1 MNFDE
6 TSRRLETLIV
16 FLEILMLSS
25 IRIRIL
31 ATCIAIVVAALAVT
45 GVVNW
50 LVAGSFNQKTIDENL
65 TAISAGHA
73 LAISDWIQGKS
84 RMVASIAPTQ
94 LDGDTKTAVTQLKLG
109 GGFSGA
115 YVGYSDKRATF
126 SAGNPSPDAGYD
138 PTIRPWYKQAAEAG
152 KLTVTKPYMASSL
165 HKLVVTFA
173 RPILVDGVLKGVVG
187 ADIPLDTVSA
197 NVNAIHPTPNSFA
210 FVTDR
215 SGIIIAHPDAKFSLR
230 AATELDPALTAQKLN
245 MLPDAP
251 RPLAVEIGGVTK
263 LLHAERI
270 EGTDWELLIALDE
283 SDVTAGMHA
292 TAIADLIS
300 LLVVAVA
307 ASLLLGALTA
317 PPFRRLS
324 QARDAMQLIGS
335 GSGDLTKRLPTEGND
350 EIAEIARSFNLF
362 VDKMASTLV
371 EIRDSTE
378 SVKTAAAEIAQGNQ
392 DLSARTE
399 HAASSLQQTAASMEE
414 IHGTVRQSVE
424 SATHANRLASAAS
437 DVATR
442 GGAVVDEVVLTME
455 AISDSSK
462 KISDIIAVI
471 DSIAFQTNI
480 LALNAAVEAARA
492 GEQGRGFA
500 VVAGEVR
507 TLAQRSAQAAK
518 EITLLIN
525 DSVGKVKSGS
535 DLVSTAGTTMRDLVK
550 SVQRVSGVIAEIT
563 IAADEQSTG
572 IGQVNQAVTQLD
584 EVTQQNAALVE
595 EVSAAAGSLKDQ
607 SFKLGEVVGRFRLP
621 ATTSSH

>member
-1 MNFDE
+1 
-6 TSRRLETLIV
+6 
-16 FLEILMLSS
+16 MLSS

-31 ATCIAIVVAALAVT
+31 VTCIAIVIAALAIT
-45 GVVNW
+45 GVINW
-50 LVAGSFNQKTIDENL
+50 LVASSFNQKSIDENIS
-65 TAISAGHA
+65 AISAGHA

-84 RMVASIAPTQ
+84 RMVASIAPAQ
-94 LDGDTKTAVTQLKLG
+94 LDGDTTTAVTQLKLG

-126 SAGNPSPDAGYD
+126 SAGNPSPAAGYD
-138 PTIRPWYKQAAEAG
+138 PTVRPWYKQAVEAG

-173 RPILVDGVLKGVVG
+173 RPILIDGTLTGVVG

-210 FVTDR
+210 FVTDH
-215 SGIIIAHPDAKFSLR
+215 SGIIIAHPDANLSLK
-230 AATELDPALTAQKLN
+230 AATDLAPGLTAQTLN
-245 MLPDAP
+245 MLADASQ
-251 RPLAVEIGGVTK
+251 PLAVVIGGVTK

-270 EGTDWELLIALDE
+270 DGTDWELIIALDE

-292 TAIADLIS
+292 AAIADFIS
-300 LLVVAVA
+300 VLVVTLA

-317 PPFRRLS
+317 PPFKRLS
-324 QARDAMQLIGS
+324 QARDAMQVIGS
-335 GSGDLTKRLPTEGND
+335 GSGDLTRRLPMVGND
-350 EIAEIARSFNLF
+350 EVAAIARSFNLF
-362 VDKMASTLV
+362 VDKMTSTLV
-371 EIRDSTE
+371 EIRNSTE
-378 SVKTAAAEIAQGNQ
+378 SVKTAAVEISQGNQ

-414 IHGTVRQSVE
+414 IHGTVRQSAE

-442 GGAVVDEVVLTME
+442 GGAVVDEVVSTME

-518 EITLLIN
+518 EIKLLII
-525 DSVGKVKSGS
+525 DSVSKVQSGS
-535 DLVSTAGTTMRDLVK
+535 DLVSTAGDTMRELVK
-550 SVQRVSGVIAEIT
+550 SVQQVSGIIAEIT
-563 IAADEQSTG
+563 VAAGEQSTG

-584 EVTQQNAALVE
+584 EVTQQNASLVE
-595 EVSAAAGSLKDQ
+595 EVSATAGSLKDQ
-607 SFKLGEVVGRFRLP
+607 SIKLAEVVGRFRLTAKTP
-621 ATTSSH
+621 SH